1 MFILDLFALHTWSLA
16 NGHMPEYLSHYGR
29 RQEGWLWTKGLIFM
43 AAGVL
48 GFALALPAALHKS
61 PWVTASL
68 GLCALIFVG
77 VALVAGFKT
86 NVSGEETTTQGQI
99 HMAAVIPTFLAITLT
114 MVVMG
119 FAFSQDPRWTG
130 LANMSWALAA
140 LSGLSIAA
148 FAESRYNGVLEVSI
162 TERLIVL
169 FALLW
174 FLMVAKH
181 LTTVIGELRN
191 QTLEASRPDELVQEA

>member
-1 MFILDLFALHTWSLA
+1 MFILDLFVLHTWSLF

-68 GLCALIFVG
+68 GLCAIIFVG
-77 VALVAGFKT
+77 VAIVAGFKT

-99 HMAAVIPTFLAITLT
+99 HMAAVIPTFLAITLA
-114 MVVMG
+114 MIVMG
-119 FAFSQDPRWTG
+119 FAFYQDPRWNG
-130 LANMSWALAA
+130 LANTSWGLAG
-140 LSGLSIAA
+140 LSALSIAA
-148 FAESRYNGVLEVSI
+148 FAESRYNGILEVSI

-169 FALLW
+169 FALMW
-174 FLMVAKH
+174 FVIVAKH
-181 LTTVIGELRN
+181 LTKVIGEVRR
-191 QTLEASRPDELVQEA
+191 QTLEASQPDVLVLEA